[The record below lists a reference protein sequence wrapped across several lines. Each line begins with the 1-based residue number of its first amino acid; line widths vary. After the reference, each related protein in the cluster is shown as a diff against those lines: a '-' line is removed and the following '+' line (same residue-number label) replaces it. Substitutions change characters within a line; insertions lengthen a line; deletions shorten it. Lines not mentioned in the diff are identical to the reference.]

1 MRRYYWLEILVQ
13 LVHSYNNLHVYR
25 NHVLIVEKSF
35 QSYLVHAR
43 NISRLRSK
51 LWNRRKHKLFRLI
64 TSNII
69 HLLSYVLWNC
79 AICWKFPK
87 ITSLLSRTT
96 LGTAGLSIVFIYLST
111 TACRSRPNSSSVSTS
126 SRMTALE
133 WKIYELTDR
142 DQEWE
147 YYCLR

>member
-1 MRRYYWLEILVQ
+1 MV
-13 LVHSYNNLHVYR
+13 
-25 NHVLIVEKSF
+25 
-35 QSYLVHAR
+35 
-43 NISRLRSK
+43 
-51 LWNRRKHKLFRLI
+51 
-64 TSNII
+64 I

-133 WKIYELTDR
+133 WKIYEFTDIGIR
-142 DQEWE
+142 NENITVFGRQRRLLSRHKLLNQLVGYPVLSPGPNLLSVNRFHRKVAQTTWNKERYE
-147 YYCLR
+147 IIRFTVLKGRLLSV